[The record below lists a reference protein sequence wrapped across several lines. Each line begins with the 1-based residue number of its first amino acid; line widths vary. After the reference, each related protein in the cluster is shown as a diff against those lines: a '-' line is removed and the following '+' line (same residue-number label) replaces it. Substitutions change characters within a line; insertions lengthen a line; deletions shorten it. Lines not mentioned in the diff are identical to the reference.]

1 MVACHC
7 FAEGACPT
15 PGTHEWPT
23 GLQDPLL
30 TLLVFN
36 AQRPPIESRMTLVT
50 QKLHAQVDCPRWSHP
65 LLEPFGM
72 LGHHFWRLQGGM
84 PSSIM
89 LCQQRDVGSSLL
101 PNSCANTA
109 ELKWNVS
116 EYSTTVTAGA
126 LEQAVQARRPGGR
139 YYKNLHSRTPQD
151 LDRKPRALIM
161 HAH

>member
-1 MVACHC
+1 MSYR
-7 FAEGACPT
+7 PKR
-15 PGTHEWPT
+15 
-23 GLQDPLL
+23 LKDP
-30 TLLVFN
+30 LLVFN
-36 AQRPPIESRMTLVT
+36 GQRPRIESQMTLAT

-109 ELKWNVS
+109 KLKWNVS
-116 EYSTTVTAGA
+116 EYSTTAGA
-126 LEQAVQARRPGGR
+126 LEQAVQVRRPWWEVFEKVAFGTFLR
-139 YYKNLHSRTPQD
+139 IWIERSCMPTRTRSKVCKAS
-151 LDRKPRALIM
+151 LLRAWLWVVT
-161 HAH
+161 